1 MERPSWLK
9 KRSYFEAFKDQKESN
24 YLEILK
30 KTKTIFKPKLIPYE
44 NENNYNKEYE
54 SIIAYKI
61 DQLGIG
67 MQYDKIIINGEDI
80 IILLISKI
88 LVKFNFYY
96 IQYLKF
102 APQYIEYK
110 NKNVLKMQIPLILVK
125 KILIKM

>member
-1 MERPSWLK
+1 MERPPWLK

-30 KTKTIFKPKLIPYE
+30 KTKTIFKPKLIPY
-44 NENNYNKEYE
+44 ENNYNKEYE

-88 LVKFNFYY
+88 LVKFNF
-96 IQYLKF
+96 
-102 APQYIEYK
+102 
-110 NKNVLKMQIPLILVK
+110 
-125 KILIKM
+125 